1 MRGPLLLQVLIPRP
15 LHSGLSVAI
24 GARLLLKMRKSIAPR
39 RFVCSQNFPFFFC
52 DGFCKVGVPLLIARV
67 AISFLLEIF
76 QKFFGCHSLYC

>member
-39 RFVCSQNFPFFFC
+39 WFVSSQ
-52 DGFCKVGVPLLIARV
+52 KSPLFAMVYAR
-67 AISFLLEIF
+67 
-76 QKFFGCHSLYC
+76 